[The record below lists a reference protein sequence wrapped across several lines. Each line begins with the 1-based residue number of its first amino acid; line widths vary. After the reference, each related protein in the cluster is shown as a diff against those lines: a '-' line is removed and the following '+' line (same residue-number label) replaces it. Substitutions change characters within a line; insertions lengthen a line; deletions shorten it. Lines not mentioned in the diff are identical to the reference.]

1 MHEHPRPR
9 AARGRTG
16 GQLLRYRRRRQGRGC
31 RECTRGDPHEPQGQ
45 GCPDQRV
52 RWHNAWRRGRQRYR
66 DGARQ
71 PENEASP
78 RRADERDE
86 GGGGSRDPEAKR
98 YRARRQ
104 RLGRG
109 QEDRRAHL
117 LPACGEVRPAGPGR
131 GWMSILLDSS
141 TKVIV
146 QGITGREGSFH
157 TEQMQSLGTRVVGGT
172 SPGKGGTTQLGVP
185 VFNTVADAVEATGA
199 NASGI
204 FVPAPFAADAIMEA
218 AAAGIKLIVC
228 ITEGIPIQDMIRVKD
243 FLRGYP
249 EARLIGA
256 NCPGLITPGQA
267 KIGIIP
273 QRITR
278 PGAVG
283 MVSRSG
289 TLTYEVGSALSAAG
303 MGQSTIVGIG
313 GDPVLGM
320 SFSDVVQ
327 LFEKDP
333 ATTHLVLI
341 GEIGGSAE
349 ERAAELLGRG
359 TRLKAVAF
367 IPGRP
372 APAGKRM
379 GPPGAILS
387 GHRGTARS
395 KEEAFR
401 KAGVDVAETTDEIV
415 GLLR

>member
-1 MHEHPRPR
+1 
-9 AARGRTG
+9 
-16 GQLLRYRRRRQGRGC
+16 
-31 RECTRGDPHEPQGQ
+31 
-45 GCPDQRV
+45 
-52 RWHNAWRRGRQRYR
+52 
-66 DGARQ
+66 
-71 PENEASP
+71 
-78 RRADERDE
+78 
-86 GGGGSRDPEAKR
+86 
-98 YRARRQ
+98 
-104 RLGRG
+104 
-109 QEDRRAHL
+109 
-117 LPACGEVRPAGPGR
+117 
-131 GWMSILLDSS
+131 MSILLDS
-141 TKVIV
+141 TTRVIV

-249 EARLIGA
+249 EARLVGA

-320 SFSDVVQ
+320 TFSDVVQ
-327 LFEKDP
+327 LFEKDR

-341 GEIGGSAE
+341 GEIGGSDGE
-349 ERAAELLGRG
+349 TAAELLGRG

-367 IPGRP
+367 ISGRT
-372 APAGKRM
+372 APEGKRM
-379 GPPGAILS
+379 GHAGAIIS
-387 GHRGTARS
+387 GNRGTAKS

-401 KAGVDVAETTDEIV
+401 QAGVAIAETTDDIV
-415 GLLR
+415 GLLQ